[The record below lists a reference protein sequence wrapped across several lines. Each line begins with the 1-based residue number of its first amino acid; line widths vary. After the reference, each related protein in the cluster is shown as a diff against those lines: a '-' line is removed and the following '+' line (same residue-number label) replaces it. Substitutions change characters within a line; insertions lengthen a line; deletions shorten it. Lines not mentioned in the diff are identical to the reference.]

1 MLLFGIG
8 IFIQSNSNFCTA
20 WLGTNYARTAS
31 RTPACKLCFLQWP
44 CKKCQQSWHASFVPS
59 PTRRVFVWKT
69 LDGLVGRE
77 LLDQLMWRPGLSV
90 FHIFIFFLA
99 NLGFGLKHGYIL
111 SLQQSRVGNL
121 FFPPPPRKWCI
132 KTIRVT
138 PFWGRP
144 QTDHNIPNLFPII
157 FPLIFVFCCGTC
169 QVHGMSRANMNA
181 PHCLSKQLFL
191 VFCLLGPIQK
201 RWFKM
206 KTLPTVQL
214 TYNTSRCLNYL
225 GDMNFTEGL
234 SKLCFFCLSNLP
246 SIVKPIP
253 AEKRGRLM
261 FFLMFSGGSLAEILK
276 RFPLVGNRLRKG
288 NKKQTH
294 VIQVCILHDDFGI

>member
-99 NLGFGLKHGYIL
+99 KLGFGLKHGYIL

-121 FFPPPPRKWCI
+121 FFPPPK
-132 KTIRVT
+132 KVMYKDHTGNTILGT
-138 PFWGRP
+138 SPNWSQYPQPFPYHFPTDFCFLLWNMPSSWDEPGEHERP
-144 QTDHNIPNLFPII
+144 SL
-157 FPLIFVFCCGTC
+157 
-169 QVHGMSRANMNA
+169 
-181 PHCLSKQLFL
+181 L
-191 VFCLLGPIQK
+191 V
-201 RWFKM
+201 
-206 KTLPTVQL
+206 
-214 TYNTSRCLNYL
+214 
-225 GDMNFTEGL
+225 
-234 SKLCFFCLSNLP
+234 
-246 SIVKPIP
+246 
-253 AEKRGRLM
+253 
-261 FFLMFSGGSLAEILK
+261 
-276 RFPLVGNRLRKG
+276 
-288 NKKQTH
+288 
-294 VIQVCILHDDFGI
+294 